1 MEDATV
7 TENRKGTLHSVFESL
22 LHGVANS
29 GVFKNRKSFAG
40 LLILIAYIVL
50 ALLGPFITPY
60 SPFNASFP
68 TNAAPSYAHLL
79 GTDAYGRDI
88 LSRILYGAGPTLGI
102 GLLVGVSS
110 TLISIL
116 VGISAGV
123 IGGRFDRILDGFT
136 YIFIIIPGIMF
147 IILIGSLFIGIGEN
161 LGYFGVYG
169 ALTLTGWA
177 WGARVLRSQTKSV
190 VTRNFIVS
198 SKLIGESR
206 LSVIGQIVRNIF
218 PLIAS
223 NFFFASLYGVLGL
236 TWIEFFG
243 LGNINS
249 INWGTMLYWAV
260 NNEAYLTGEWW
271 YFVPVSLLIS
281 GLALSFSLLNSGFDE
296 IANPSLKS
304 FKKIRKFSKAKEA
317 SLHTTE

>member
-1 MEDATV
+1 MEQTIR
-7 TENRKGTLHSVFESL
+7 TENRNE
-22 LHGVANS
+22 GVQPRFKAILRGIADS
-29 GVFKNRKSFAG
+29 GIFKNRKSFAG
-40 LLILIAYIVL
+40 LIILFSYVIL
-50 ALLGPFITPY
+50 ALLGPFLTPY
-60 SPFNASFP
+60 SPFNASFA
-68 TNAAPSYAHLL
+68 TNMPPSYAHLL

-198 SKLIGESR
+198 SRLIGESR
-206 LSVIGQIVRNIF
+206 LSIIGQIVRNIF

-304 FKKIRKFSKAKEA
+304 FKKIRKIIK
-317 SLHTTE
+317 TEKPALTKTE